1 MSKRLKKKRK
11 KEITCTRLMLE
22 WFSDLRGYLLEADYE
37 NIDKRIIIRQAKR
50 RLKLLPKHW
59 YTATRLSYYVR
70 GALTSDN

>member
-1 MSKRLKKKRK
+1 MSKRIKKKQN
-11 KEITCTRLMLE
+11 KEIACTRLMLE

-59 YTATRLSYYVR
+59 YTVTRLTYYVR
-70 GALTSDN
+70 CALTSDN